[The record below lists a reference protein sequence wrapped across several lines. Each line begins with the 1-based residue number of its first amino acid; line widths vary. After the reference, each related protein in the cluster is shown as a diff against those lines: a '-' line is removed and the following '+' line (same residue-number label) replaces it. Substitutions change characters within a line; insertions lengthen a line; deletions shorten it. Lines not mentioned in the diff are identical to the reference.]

1 MIFSLI
7 ISLFS
12 LSHVGFG
19 NRIIGGEEAG
29 PMDAPWQVQILAKTL
44 LNVMLFCK
52 VSLRNFFGGISHF
65 CGGSIIHEDWV
76 LTASHCLDG
85 LSVLQFD
92 VMAGQHNIHLPDLHE
107 EVRLVSK
114 MFLHPNYTW
123 NDKEFDIGLVKVT
136 TPFKMS
142 DYIQVKWA
150 IFVLVE
156 HSYHR
161 KIQI

>member
-1 MIFSLI
+1 MMIFFLFISILYLSSLG
-7 ISLFS
+7 SS
-12 LSHVGFG
+12 
-19 NRIIGGEEAG
+19 NRIIGGEEAEEK
-29 PMDAPWQVQILAKTL
+29 DAPWQVRILAQTKTFM
-44 LNVMLFCK
+44 NVMLFLK

-114 MFLHPNYTW
+114 MFIHPNYTW
-123 NDKEFDIGLVKVT
+123 NDKEFDIGLVKVA
-136 TPFKMS
+136 TPFKFT
-142 DYIQVKWA
+142 DFIQVKCR
-150 IFVLVE
+150 ILVTQTSTM
-156 HSYHR
+156 H
-161 KIQI
+161 IL